1 MAWFGIKCS
10 SFTGVNRGTSKRS
23 ASNSTG
29 DTAMPSVVESNGL
42 LERINGIE
50 IFRFQETFLFMQNS
64 LSLKAP
70 PKRTPKFH
78 PKSIFSSY
86 ILNRRGVGPI
96 IWTLWNFEPFLLK
109 NGCRTVL
116 LLMVVSCKLGVWILE
131 QPASS
136 VLEFYPAFIHMLKY
150 HYDYFG
156 AAAVTKL

>member
-86 ILNRRGVGPI
+86 ILNRRGVGEEI
-96 IWTLWNFEPFLLK
+96 
-109 NGCRTVL
+109 
-116 LLMVVSCKLGVWILE
+116 
-131 QPASS
+131 
-136 VLEFYPAFIHMLKY
+136 
-150 HYDYFG
+150 
-156 AAAVTKL
+156 